1 MHCQYF
7 IDVATLIDMQLLI
20 SYPCQK
26 PSVSIAKNPAKTPQK
41 PAKNPLKIL
50 QLNNCYTKNIL
61 CFNNK
66 LTKNN

>member
-1 MHCQYF
+1 MVDY
-7 IDVATLIDMQLLI
+7 ATNYQLLNI
-20 SYPCQK
+20 L
-26 PSVSIAKNPAKTPQK
+26 AKNPPKTFYGHSQKSSKNSQK